1 MTFAAEEERS
11 SHGQLFVCSWD
22 GSRESVKCHPVY
34 AVGKRG
40 PRRRTRSQRFLF
52 RQRCLLCQEGYDG
65 EHRRSD
71 RRRDARPRRE
81 TRHGEGPVLCLY
93 PVCGGSPGWRGGPDG
108 RRSVWHGKEA
118 HCFGSRIK
126 GFQFLADTPL
136 LFTWKPHIRSSIVP
150 EGTGVWV
157 LLPTT
162 RENRVSAVKPRPV
175 IMCLLWRER

>member
-93 PVCGGSPGWRGGPDG
+93 PVCGGSPGWRG
-108 RRSVWHGKEA
+108 
-118 HCFGSRIK
+118 
-126 GFQFLADTPL
+126 
-136 LFTWKPHIRSSIVP
+136 VP